1 MLGFAFI
8 LKTVKKLTDLDL
20 SWFEWTPLNII
31 LLYVFI
37 GTASIGLLA
46 KRAFGGK
53 KQEQDKTA
61 RSYFPIEMEKMI
73 GKLVVEDALKNL
85 FLDVESINCKILKE
99 KEDKIKLQ
107 VVNCTLKR

>member
-8 LKTVKKLTDLDL
+8 LKTVKKLADLDL

-37 GTASIGLLA
+37 GTASLGFLA

-61 RSYFPIEMEKMI
+61 RSFFSSEMEKI
-73 GKLVVEDALKNL
+73 ISKLVVEDALKDL
-85 FLDVESINCKILKE
+85 LMDVESINCKILKE
-99 KEDKIKLQ
+99 KKDEINLQ
-107 VVNCTLKR
+107 IVNCTLRR